1 MIGTAFHAAMADLD
15 DGGRRGR
22 LGRFGGQRQ
31 KHSTEKC

>member
-15 DGGRRGR
+15 DGGRPGR
-22 LGRFGGQRQ
+22 LGRFGGQPQ